1 MTHCGRGV
9 KLEQNLKNRGN
20 NQLDESPDVTSPRA
34 LSLLF
39 KKYGLKPRRQ
49 LGQNFLIDANI
60 VRKIIKAA
68 EISEDNYIIE
78 IGPGAGAL
86 TAALARSDVRLAV
99 LEIDRGLIRLLKDQF
114 KNLPQVK
121 IMERDVLEV
130 EWEEMLIGLAGRN
143 TEVKLISNLPYNI
156 SGPFMYNLFRE
167 AFPFSKA
174 ILMFQKE
181 VAQRLLANPGDS
193 DYGTLSVLSRYYCR
207 GENLFDVSKNVFWP
221 RPKVDSTVIRLTPRS
236 KELSNPE
243 EKLFWEIVQ
252 SLFQQRRKTILKRMS
267 IHFNIPRN
275 DLTELLKKAAI
286 IPAARPEE
294 LDVNQFAKLARI
306 TYNYLN
312 NISER

>member
-1 MTHCGRGV
+1 
-9 KLEQNLKNRGN
+9 
-20 NQLDESPDVTSPRA
+20 LDESPDVTSPRA

>member
-1 MTHCGRGV
+1 M
-9 KLEQNLKNRGN
+9 
-20 NQLDESPDVTSPRA
+20 DESPDVTSPRA